1 MFASR
6 RTFCSF
12 PTYFVDLTFDTFPL
26 FFKLRAESLRWQN
39 VFQDYYFNYV
49 LIKCQLSGSD
59 RLAGLINFTEDNDFI
74 YREIKAINYN
84 KLVAII
90 LLQRWLLSSKI
101 TLLSKFY
108 RQQYH
113 LAASAG

>member
-26 FFKLRAESLRWQN
+26 FLKFRTESLRWQK

-49 LIKCQLSGSD
+49 SVS
-59 RLAGLINFTEDNDFI
+59 
-74 YREIKAINYN
+74 
-84 KLVAII
+84 
-90 LLQRWLLSSKI
+90 
-101 TLLSKFY
+101 
-108 RQQYH
+108 
-113 LAASAG
+113 